1 MNQFIISGLEYN
13 LELEKKD
20 GNTFKIRAIQNA
32 IYKIKNFEFK
42 ITSGKF
48 AKENISGIGNG
59 IAKRIDIILE
69 NIKDGK
75 NNQILD
81 KKDVNLKISDNELL
95 NITGVGPAKIKKW
108 NEKNINSIKDLKEA
122 IKENKIKLTH
132 HINIG
137 IKYYYD
143 FLKRIPRD
151 EVKMIENKCS
161 KICKKIDNLNR
172 FIVCGSYRRGKKDCG
187 DIDILI
193 TNPLLKTNTDIKNS
207 GLLKIF
213 VNELKKQNIII
224 DDLTNEGNK
233 KFMGVCK
240 VNKNGIARRIDI
252 RCIEYPALSC
262 AMLYFTGSKD
272 FNLLCRKQAIK
283 NKLILNEYG
292 LFNKNEK
299 KERIYL
305 PTEED
310 VLKFLSIDINY
321 LDPTKR

>member
-1 MNQFIISGLEYN
+1 MNQFIISGLEYH

-32 IYKIKNFEFK
+32 IYKIKKYELE
-42 ITSGKF
+42 IISGEY
-48 AKENISGIGNG
+48 AKDNISGIGNG
-59 IAKRIDIILE
+59 IAKRINTILE
-69 NIKDGK
+69 NVK
-75 NNQILD
+75 NGNSNQYLE
-81 KKDVNLKISDNELL
+81 KKEYNSKISDNELL

-108 NEKNINSIKDLKEA
+108 KDQNINSIEELKKA
-122 IKENKIKLTH
+122 IQENKIKITH

-143 FLKRIPRD
+143 FLKRIPRE
-151 EVKMIENKCS
+151 EVNMIENKCS
-161 KICKKIDNLNR
+161 KICKKINNSNK

-193 TNPLLKTNTDIKNS
+193 TNPILKTNDDIENS
-207 GLLKIF
+207 SLLKIF
-213 VNELKKQNIII
+213 VNELKKQKIII

-240 VNKNGIARRIDI
+240 VNKNGTPRRIDI

-272 FNLLCRKQAIK
+272 FNLLCRKAAIK
-283 NKLILNEYG
+283 QNLILNEYG
-292 LFNKNEK
+292 LFKKNDK

-305 PTEED
+305 PTEEN
-310 VLKFLSIDINY
+310 VLKYLSIDLNY

>member
-1 MNQFIISGLEYN
+1 MNQFIISGLEYH

-32 IYKIKNFEFK
+32 IYKIKKYEFE
-42 ITSGKF
+42 ITSGEY
-48 AKENISGIGNG
+48 AKDNINGIGNG
-59 IAKRIDIILE
+59 IAKRINTILE
-69 NIKDGK
+69 NVK
-75 NNQILD
+75 NGNSNQYLE
-81 KKDVNLKISDNELL
+81 KKEYNSKISDNELL

-108 NEKNINSIKDLKEA
+108 KDQNINSIEELKKA
-122 IKENKIKLTH
+122 ILENKIKITH

-143 FLKRIPRD
+143 FLKRIPRE
-151 EVKMIENKCS
+151 EVNIIENKCS
-161 KICKKIDNLNR
+161 KICKKINNSNK

-193 TNPLLKTNTDIKNS
+193 TNPILKTNDDIENS

-213 VNELKKQNIII
+213 VNELKKQKIII

-240 VNKNGIARRIDI
+240 VNKNGTPRRIDI

-272 FNLLCRKQAIK
+272 FNLLCRKSAIK
-283 NKLILNEYG
+283 QNLILNEYG
-292 LFNKNEK
+292 LFKKNDK

-310 VLKFLSIDINY
+310 ILKYLSIDLNY

>member
-1 MNQFIISGLEYN
+1 MNQFIISGLEYH

-32 IYKIKNFEFK
+32 IYKIKNFKFK
-42 ITSGKF
+42 IKSGNY

-69 NIKDGK
+69 NIKDAK

-81 KKDVNLKISDNELL
+81 KKDFNSKISDNELL

-108 NEKNINSIKDLKEA
+108 NEQNINSIKDLKEA
-122 IKENKIKLTH
+122 SKQNKIKLTH

-151 EVKMIENKCS
+151 EVEMIENKCS
-161 KICKKIDNLNR
+161 KICKKINNSNK

-193 TNPLLKTNTDIKNS
+193 TNPILKTNIDIENS
-207 GLLKIF
+207 RLLKIF

-272 FNLLCRKQAIK
+272 FNVLCRKAAIK

-292 LFNKNEK
+292 LFNKDDK
-299 KERIYL
+299 KKRIYL

-310 VLKFLSIDINY
+310 VLKFLSIDLTY
-321 LDPTKR
+321 LDPIKR